1 MVEQTTT
8 FDKLPAVAGLK
19 QHFASVTSGTHLREL
34 LGQESRN
41 THLRVPLVTN
51 GKEDCIFDFTHAKID
66 AEGFEKLL
74 KVADDSKLSEKIS
87 SMFNGVKINNTEK
100 RSVLHVAL
108 RMNETESLVVD
119 ETEGDVV
126 KNVHGVLKRIN
137 EFSKKI
143 RLGEQRGYSGKL
155 LKNTLAIGIGGSY
168 LGPEF
173 VFEALKTD

>member
-1 MVEQTTT
+1 
-8 FDKLPAVAGLK
+8 
-19 QHFASVTSGTHLREL
+19 
-34 LGQESRN
+34 
-41 THLRVPLVTN
+41 
-51 GKEDCIFDFTHAKID
+51 
-66 AEGFEKLL
+66 
-74 KVADDSKLSEKIS
+74 
-87 SMFNGVKINNTEK
+87 MFNGVKINNTEK